1 MLEIKNLK
9 TRFNTYD
16 GVVKALEGVN
26 LEVKE
31 GEIFGIVGE
40 TGCGKSVTG
49 YSIMQLLSRTAEVVE
64 GKVTLDGE
72 VLFDVMDTN
81 KDGVISPEEFRS
93 SPMIEKLS
101 EGDQE
106 MFDRIDLNKDGV
118 LQYEEFIVDTERIRQ
133 IRGGKIGM
141 IFQDPLS
148 ALNPVMKVKDQISE
162 VIRQHQ
168 KEELENRTEKVDSGN
183 ERNPYI
189 LWSLIFVSLVSLFY
203 FLKLE
208 DSFTD
213 TFAKLLFVGSLV
225 GYVFLPEI
233 KSESYSART
242 AVAEMDMVVESLR
255 QVRLPNPSQV
265 ANSYPHELSGGMQQR
280 VMIAMALA
288 GRPRL
293 LIADE
298 PTTALDVTIQSQIL
312 DLLKKLQKETGM
324 TILMI
329 THDLGVVAEMCD
341 RVAVMYAGTVVET
354 GNVSEIFSNPKHPYT
369 QGLLSALPGE
379 SKELSSIGG
388 SVPDL
393 LNPPSGCR
401 FNPRCPI
408 AKAHCSVDVPLLKGE
423 DYKVACHEVKL

>member
-9 TRFNTYD
+9 IRFNTYD

-31 GEIFGIVGE
+31 GEVFGIVGE
-40 TGCGKSVTG
+40 TGCGKSVTS
-49 YSIMQLLSRTAEVVE
+49 YSLMQLLPRTAEVVS
-64 GKVTLDGE
+64 GNMSLDGE
-72 VLFDVMDTN
+72 NITYA
-81 KDGVISPEEFRS
+81 
-93 SPMIEKLS
+93 S
-101 EGDQE
+101 ESRMRE
-106 MFDRIDLNKDGV
+106 
-118 LQYEEFIVDTERIRQ
+118 
-133 IRGGKIGM
+133 IRGGEIGM

-213 TFAKLLFVGSLV
+213 TLAKLLFVGSLV
-225 GYVFLPEI
+225 GYVFLPEM

-324 TILMI
+324 TIVMI

-354 GNVSEIFSNPKHPYT
+354 GNASEIFSDPKHPYT

-393 LNPPSGCR
+393 LDPPSGCR

>member
-31 GEIFGIVGE
+31 GEVFGIVGE
-40 TGCGKSVTG
+40 TGCGKSVTS
-49 YSIMQLLSRTAEVVE
+49 YSLMQLLPRTAEIVAGE
-64 GKVTLDGE
+64 ITLDGE
-72 VLFDVMDTN
+72 EITGASDSRM
-81 KDGVISPEEFRS
+81 
-93 SPMIEKLS
+93 
-101 EGDQE
+101 
-106 MFDRIDLNKDGV
+106 
-118 LQYEEFIVDTERIRQ
+118 RQ
-133 IRGGKIGM
+133 IRGGEIGM

-148 ALNPVMKVKDQISE
+148 ALNPVMKIKDQISE
-162 VIRQHQ
+162 VIRLHQ
-168 KEELENRTEKVDSGN
+168 RHELENRTEKIDSGN

-213 TFAKLLFVGSLV
+213 TLAKLLFVGSLV
-225 GYVFLPEI
+225 GYVFLPEM

-324 TILMI
+324 TIVMI

-354 GNVSEIFSNPKHPYT
+354 GNASEIFSDPKHPYT

-393 LNPPSGCR
+393 LDPPSGCR

>member
-31 GEIFGIVGE
+31 GEVFGIVGE
-40 TGCGKSVTG
+40 TGCGKSVTS
-49 YSIMQLLSRTAEVVE
+49 YSLMQLLPRTAEVVS
-64 GKVTLDGE
+64 GNMSLDGE
-72 VLFDVMDTN
+72 NITYA
-81 KDGVISPEEFRS
+81 
-93 SPMIEKLS
+93 S
-101 EGDQE
+101 ESRMRE
-106 MFDRIDLNKDGV
+106 
-118 LQYEEFIVDTERIRQ
+118 
-133 IRGGKIGM
+133 IRGGEIGM

-213 TFAKLLFVGSLV
+213 TLAKLLFVGSLV
-225 GYVFLPEI
+225 GYVFLPEM

-324 TILMI
+324 TIVMI

-354 GNVSEIFSNPKHPYT
+354 GNASEIFSDPKHPYT

-393 LNPPSGCR
+393 LDPPSGCR

>member
-31 GEIFGIVGE
+31 GEVFGIVGE
-40 TGCGKSVTG
+40 TGCGKSVTS
-49 YSIMQLLSRTAEVVE
+49 YSLMQLLPRTAEVVS
-64 GKVTLDGE
+64 GNMSLDGE
-72 VLFDVMDTN
+72 DITYA
-81 KDGVISPEEFRS
+81 
-93 SPMIEKLS
+93 S
-101 EGDQE
+101 ESRMRE
-106 MFDRIDLNKDGV
+106 
-118 LQYEEFIVDTERIRQ
+118 
-133 IRGGKIGM
+133 IRGGEIGM

-162 VIRQHQ
+162 VIRLHQ

-213 TFAKLLFVGSLV
+213 TLAKLLFVGSLV
-225 GYVFLPEI
+225 GYVFLPEM

-324 TILMI
+324 TIVMI

-354 GNVSEIFSNPKHPYT
+354 GNASEIFSDPKHPYT

-393 LNPPSGCR
+393 LDPPSGCR

>member
-31 GEIFGIVGE
+31 GEVFGIVGE
-40 TGCGKSVTG
+40 TGCGKSVTS
-49 YSIMQLLSRTAEVVE
+49 YSLMQLLPRTAEIVAGE
-64 GKVTLDGE
+64 ITLDGE
-72 VLFDVMDTN
+72 EITGASDSRM
-81 KDGVISPEEFRS
+81 
-93 SPMIEKLS
+93 
-101 EGDQE
+101 
-106 MFDRIDLNKDGV
+106 
-118 LQYEEFIVDTERIRQ
+118 RQ
-133 IRGGKIGM
+133 IRGGEIGM

-148 ALNPVMKVKDQISE
+148 ALNPVMKIKDQISE
-162 VIRQHQ
+162 VIRLHQ
-168 KEELENRTEKVDSGN
+168 RQELEDRTEKVDSGN

-213 TFAKLLFVGSLV
+213 TLAKLLFVGSLV
-225 GYVFLPEI
+225 GYVFLPEM

-324 TILMI
+324 TIVMI

-354 GNVSEIFSNPKHPYT
+354 GNASEIFSDPKHPYT

>member
-49 YSIMQLLSRTAEVVE
+49 YSLMQLLPRTAEVVAGE
-64 GKVTLDGE
+64 IILDGE
-72 VLFDVMDTN
+72 EITGASDSRM
-81 KDGVISPEEFRS
+81 
-93 SPMIEKLS
+93 
-101 EGDQE
+101 
-106 MFDRIDLNKDGV
+106 
-118 LQYEEFIVDTERIRQ
+118 RQ

-225 GYVFLPEI
+225 GYVFLPEM

-393 LNPPSGCR
+393 LDPPSGCR

>member
-9 TRFNTYD
+9 IRFNTYD

-31 GEIFGIVGE
+31 GEVFGIVGE
-40 TGCGKSVTG
+40 TGCGKSVTS
-49 YSIMQLLSRTAEVVE
+49 YSLMQLLPRTAEVVS
-64 GKVTLDGE
+64 GNMSLDGE
-72 VLFDVMDTN
+72 NITYA
-81 KDGVISPEEFRS
+81 
-93 SPMIEKLS
+93 S
-101 EGDQE
+101 ESRMRE
-106 MFDRIDLNKDGV
+106 
-118 LQYEEFIVDTERIRQ
+118 
-133 IRGGKIGM
+133 IRGGEIGM

-213 TFAKLLFVGSLV
+213 TLAKLLFVGSLV
-225 GYVFLPEI
+225 GYVFLPEM

-324 TILMI
+324 TIVMI

-341 RVAVMYAGTVVET
+341 RFAVIYTGTVVET
-354 GNVSEIFSNPKHPYT
+354 GNASDIFSDPKHPYT

-393 LNPPSGCR
+393 LDPPSGCR

>member
-9 TRFNTYD
+9 IRFNTYD

-31 GEIFGIVGE
+31 GEVFGIVGE
-40 TGCGKSVTG
+40 TGCGKSVTS
-49 YSIMQLLSRTAEVVE
+49 YSLMQLLPRTAEIVAGE
-64 GKVTLDGE
+64 ITLDGE
-72 VLFDVMDTN
+72 EITGASDSRM
-81 KDGVISPEEFRS
+81 
-93 SPMIEKLS
+93 
-101 EGDQE
+101 
-106 MFDRIDLNKDGV
+106 
-118 LQYEEFIVDTERIRQ
+118 RQ
-133 IRGGKIGM
+133 IRGGEIGM

-148 ALNPVMKVKDQISE
+148 ALNPVMKIKDQISE
-162 VIRQHQ
+162 VIRLHQ
-168 KEELENRTEKVDSGN
+168 RQELEDRTEKVDSGN

-213 TFAKLLFVGSLV
+213 TLAKLLFVGSLV
-225 GYVFLPEI
+225 GYVFLPEM

-324 TILMI
+324 TIVMI

-354 GNVSEIFSNPKHPYT
+354 GNASEIFSDPKHPYT

>member
-31 GEIFGIVGE
+31 GEVFGIVGE
-40 TGCGKSVTG
+40 TGCGKSVTS
-49 YSIMQLLSRTAEVVE
+49 YSLMQLLPRTAEIVAGE
-64 GKVTLDGE
+64 ITLDGE
-72 VLFDVMDTN
+72 EITGASDSRM
-81 KDGVISPEEFRS
+81 
-93 SPMIEKLS
+93 
-101 EGDQE
+101 
-106 MFDRIDLNKDGV
+106 
-118 LQYEEFIVDTERIRQ
+118 RQ
-133 IRGGKIGM
+133 IRGGEIGM

-148 ALNPVMKVKDQISE
+148 ALNPVMKIKDQISE
-162 VIRQHQ
+162 VIRLHQ
-168 KEELENRTEKVDSGN
+168 RQELEVRTAEVGSGN

-213 TFAKLLFVGSLV
+213 TLAKLLFWSSLV
-225 GYVFLPEI
+225 GYVFLPEMP
-233 KSESYSART
+233 STSYSART

-312 DLLKKLQKETGM
+312 DLLKKLQEETGM
-324 TILMI
+324 TIVMI

-354 GNVSEIFSNPKHPYT
+354 GNASEIFSDPKHPYT

-393 LNPPSGCR
+393 LDPPSGCR

>member
-31 GEIFGIVGE
+31 GEVFGIVGE
-40 TGCGKSVTG
+40 TGCGKSVTS
-49 YSIMQLLSRTAEVVE
+49 YSLMQLLPRTAEVVS
-64 GKVTLDGE
+64 GNMSLDGE
-72 VLFDVMDTN
+72 NITYA
-81 KDGVISPEEFRS
+81 
-93 SPMIEKLS
+93 S
-101 EGDQE
+101 ESRMRE
-106 MFDRIDLNKDGV
+106 
-118 LQYEEFIVDTERIRQ
+118 
-133 IRGGKIGM
+133 IRGGEIGM

-189 LWSLIFVSLVSLFY
+189 LWPLIFVSLVSLFY

-213 TFAKLLFVGSLV
+213 TLAKLLFVGSLV
-225 GYVFLPEI
+225 GYVFLPEM

-324 TILMI
+324 TIVMI

>member
-31 GEIFGIVGE
+31 GEVFGIVGE
-40 TGCGKSVTG
+40 TGCGKSVTS
-49 YSIMQLLSRTAEVVE
+49 YSLMQLLPRTAEIVS
-64 GKVTLDGE
+64 GNMSLDGE
-72 VLFDVMDTN
+72 DITYA
-81 KDGVISPEEFRS
+81 
-93 SPMIEKLS
+93 S
-101 EGDQE
+101 ESRMRE
-106 MFDRIDLNKDGV
+106 
-118 LQYEEFIVDTERIRQ
+118 
-133 IRGGKIGM
+133 IRGGEIGM

-162 VIRQHQ
+162 VICLHQ
-168 KEELENRTEKVDSGN
+168 KQELSRRTGEVVSGN

-189 LWSLIFVSLVSLFY
+189 LWSLIFLSLISLFY

-213 TFAKLLFVGSLV
+213 TLAKLLFWSSLV
-225 GYVFLPEI
+225 GYVFLPE
-233 KSESYSART
+233 KESKSYSART

-324 TILMI
+324 TIVMI

-354 GNVSEIFSNPKHPYT
+354 GNASEIFSDPKHPYT

-393 LNPPSGCR
+393 LDPPSGCR

>member
-49 YSIMQLLSRTAEVVE
+49 YSLMQLLPRTAEVVAGE
-64 GKVTLDGE
+64 IILDGE
-72 VLFDVMDTN
+72 EITGASDSRM
-81 KDGVISPEEFRS
+81 
-93 SPMIEKLS
+93 
-101 EGDQE
+101 
-106 MFDRIDLNKDGV
+106 
-118 LQYEEFIVDTERIRQ
+118 RQ

-168 KEELENRTEKVDSGN
+168 KEELENRTEKIDLGN

-225 GYVFLPEI
+225 GYVFLPEM

-393 LNPPSGCR
+393 LDPPSGCR

>member
-31 GEIFGIVGE
+31 GEVFGIVGE
-40 TGCGKSVTG
+40 TGCGKSVTS
-49 YSIMQLLSRTAEVVE
+49 YSLMQLLPRTAEVVS
-64 GKVTLDGE
+64 GNMSLDGE
-72 VLFDVMDTN
+72 DITYA
-81 KDGVISPEEFRS
+81 
-93 SPMIEKLS
+93 S
-101 EGDQE
+101 ESRMRE
-106 MFDRIDLNKDGV
+106 
-118 LQYEEFIVDTERIRQ
+118 
-133 IRGGKIGM
+133 IRGGEIGM

-162 VIRQHQ
+162 VIRLHQ

-189 LWSLIFVSLVSLFY
+189 LWSLIFVSIVSLFY

-213 TFAKLLFVGSLV
+213 TLAKLLFWSSLV
-225 GYVFLPEI
+225 GYVFLPEM
-233 KSESYSART
+233 ESNSYRARN
-242 AVAEMDMVVESLR
+242 AVAETDMVVESLR

-324 TILMI
+324 TIVMI

-354 GNVSEIFSNPKHPYT
+354 GNASEIFSDPKHPYT

-393 LNPPSGCR
+393 LDPPSGCR

>member
-49 YSIMQLLSRTAEVVE
+49 YSLMQLLPRTAEVVAGE
-64 GKVTLDGE
+64 IILDGE
-72 VLFDVMDTN
+72 EITGASDSRM
-81 KDGVISPEEFRS
+81 
-93 SPMIEKLS
+93 
-101 EGDQE
+101 
-106 MFDRIDLNKDGV
+106 
-118 LQYEEFIVDTERIRQ
+118 RQ

-168 KEELENRTEKVDSGN
+168 KEELENRTEKIDSGN

-189 LWSLIFVSLVSLFY
+189 RWSLIFVSLVSLFY

-213 TFAKLLFVGSLV
+213 TLAKLLFVGSLV
-225 GYVFLPEI
+225 GYVFLPEM

-393 LNPPSGCR
+393 LDPPSGCR

>member
-9 TRFNTYD
+9 TRFNIYD

-49 YSIMQLLSRTAEVVE
+49 YSLMQLLPRTAEVVAGE
-64 GKVTLDGE
+64 IILDGE
-72 VLFDVMDTN
+72 EITGTSDSRM
-81 KDGVISPEEFRS
+81 
-93 SPMIEKLS
+93 
-101 EGDQE
+101 
-106 MFDRIDLNKDGV
+106 
-118 LQYEEFIVDTERIRQ
+118 RQ

-168 KEELENRTEKVDSGN
+168 KEELENRTEKIDSGN

-225 GYVFLPEI
+225 GYVFLPEM

-393 LNPPSGCR
+393 LDPPSGCR

-408 AKAHCSVDVPLLKGE
+408 AKAHCSVDVPLLEGDE
-423 DYKVACHEVKL
+423 LKVACHEVKL

>member
-9 TRFNTYD
+9 TRFNIYD

-49 YSIMQLLSRTAEVVE
+49 YSLMQLLPRTAEVVAGE
-64 GKVTLDGE
+64 IILDGE
-72 VLFDVMDTN
+72 EITGASDSRM
-81 KDGVISPEEFRS
+81 
-93 SPMIEKLS
+93 
-101 EGDQE
+101 
-106 MFDRIDLNKDGV
+106 
-118 LQYEEFIVDTERIRQ
+118 RQ

-168 KEELENRTEKVDSGN
+168 KEELENRTEKIDSGN

-225 GYVFLPEI
+225 GYVFLPEM

-324 TILMI
+324 TILMS

-393 LNPPSGCR
+393 LDPPSGCR

>member
-9 TRFNTYD
+9 TRFNIYD

-40 TGCGKSVTG
+40 TGCGKSVTS
-49 YSIMQLLSRTAEVVE
+49 YSLMQLLPRTAEVVAGE
-64 GKVTLDGE
+64 IILDGE
-72 VLFDVMDTN
+72 EITGASDSRM
-81 KDGVISPEEFRS
+81 
-93 SPMIEKLS
+93 
-101 EGDQE
+101 
-106 MFDRIDLNKDGV
+106 
-118 LQYEEFIVDTERIRQ
+118 RQ

-225 GYVFLPEI
+225 GYVFLPEM

-329 THDLGVVAEMCD
+329 THDLGVVAEMC
-341 RVAVMYAGTVVET
+341 RPFLGRRQ
-354 GNVSEIFSNPKHPYT
+354 I
-369 QGLLSALPGE
+369 
-379 SKELSSIGG
+379 
-388 SVPDL
+388 
-393 LNPPSGCR
+393 
-401 FNPRCPI
+401 
-408 AKAHCSVDVPLLKGE
+408 
-423 DYKVACHEVKL
+423 

>member
-31 GEIFGIVGE
+31 GEVFGIVGE
-40 TGCGKSVTG
+40 TGCGKSVTS
-49 YSIMQLLSRTAEVVE
+49 YSLMQLLPRTAEIVS
-64 GKVTLDGE
+64 GNMSLDGE
-72 VLFDVMDTN
+72 DITYA
-81 KDGVISPEEFRS
+81 
-93 SPMIEKLS
+93 S
-101 EGDQE
+101 ESRMRE
-106 MFDRIDLNKDGV
+106 
-118 LQYEEFIVDTERIRQ
+118 
-133 IRGGKIGM
+133 IRGGEIGM

-208 DSFTD
+208 DSFID
-213 TFAKLLFVGSLV
+213 TLAKLLFVGSLV
-225 GYVFLPEI
+225 GYVFLPEM

-242 AVAEMDMVVESLR
+242 AVAEIDMVVESLR

-324 TILMI
+324 TIVMI

-354 GNVSEIFSNPKHPYT
+354 GNASEIFSDPKHPYT

-393 LNPPSGCR
+393 LDPPSGCR

>member
-9 TRFNTYD
+9 TRFNIYD

-49 YSIMQLLSRTAEVVE
+49 YSLMQLLPRTAEVVAGE
-64 GKVTLDGE
+64 IILDGE
-72 VLFDVMDTN
+72 EITGTSDSRM
-81 KDGVISPEEFRS
+81 
-93 SPMIEKLS
+93 
-101 EGDQE
+101 
-106 MFDRIDLNKDGV
+106 
-118 LQYEEFIVDTERIRQ
+118 RQ

-168 KEELENRTEKVDSGN
+168 KEELENRTEKIDSGN

-225 GYVFLPEI
+225 GYVFLPEM

-393 LNPPSGCR
+393 LDPPSGCR

>member
-31 GEIFGIVGE
+31 GEVFGIVGE
-40 TGCGKSVTG
+40 TGCGKSVTS
-49 YSIMQLLSRTAEVVE
+49 YSLMQLLPRTAEIVS
-64 GKVTLDGE
+64 GNMSLDGE
-72 VLFDVMDTN
+72 DITYA
-81 KDGVISPEEFRS
+81 
-93 SPMIEKLS
+93 S
-101 EGDQE
+101 ESRMRE
-106 MFDRIDLNKDGV
+106 
-118 LQYEEFIVDTERIRQ
+118 
-133 IRGGKIGM
+133 IRGGEIGM

-213 TFAKLLFVGSLV
+213 TLAKLLFVGSLV
-225 GYVFLPEI
+225 GYVFLPEM

-324 TILMI
+324 TIVMI

-393 LNPPSGCR
+393 LDPPSGCR

>member
-9 TRFNTYD
+9 TRFNIYD

-49 YSIMQLLSRTAEVVE
+49 YSLMQLLPRTAEVVAGE
-64 GKVTLDGE
+64 IILDGE
-72 VLFDVMDTN
+72 EITGASDSRM
-81 KDGVISPEEFRS
+81 
-93 SPMIEKLS
+93 
-101 EGDQE
+101 
-106 MFDRIDLNKDGV
+106 
-118 LQYEEFIVDTERIRQ
+118 RQ

-168 KEELENRTEKVDSGN
+168 KEELENRTEKIDSGN

-225 GYVFLPEI
+225 GYVFLPEM

-354 GNVSEIFSNPKHPYT
+354 GNVSKIFSNPKHPYT

-393 LNPPSGCR
+393 LDPPSGCR

>member
-1 MLEIKNLK
+1 MLKIKNLK

-49 YSIMQLLSRTAEVVE
+49 YSLMQLLPRTAEVVAGE
-64 GKVTLDGE
+64 IILDGE
-72 VLFDVMDTN
+72 EITGASDSRM
-81 KDGVISPEEFRS
+81 
-93 SPMIEKLS
+93 
-101 EGDQE
+101 
-106 MFDRIDLNKDGV
+106 
-118 LQYEEFIVDTERIRQ
+118 RQ

-225 GYVFLPEI
+225 GYVFLPEM

-393 LNPPSGCR
+393 LDPPSGCR

>member
-31 GEIFGIVGE
+31 GEVFGIVGE
-40 TGCGKSVTG
+40 TGCGKSVTS
-49 YSIMQLLSRTAEVVE
+49 YSLMQLLPRTAEIVAGE
-64 GKVTLDGE
+64 ITLDGE
-72 VLFDVMDTN
+72 EITGASDSRM
-81 KDGVISPEEFRS
+81 
-93 SPMIEKLS
+93 
-101 EGDQE
+101 
-106 MFDRIDLNKDGV
+106 
-118 LQYEEFIVDTERIRQ
+118 RQ
-133 IRGGKIGM
+133 IRGGEIGM

-148 ALNPVMKVKDQISE
+148 ALNPVMKIKDQISE
-162 VIRQHQ
+162 VIRLHQ
-168 KEELENRTEKVDSGN
+168 RQELEVRTAEVGSGN

-213 TFAKLLFVGSLV
+213 TLAKLLFVGSLV
-225 GYVFLPEI
+225 GYVFLPEM

-393 LNPPSGCR
+393 LDPPSGCR

>member
-9 TRFNTYD
+9 TRFNIYD

-49 YSIMQLLSRTAEVVE
+49 YSLMQLLPRTAEVVAGE
-64 GKVTLDGE
+64 IIFDGE
-72 VLFDVMDTN
+72 EITGTSDSRM
-81 KDGVISPEEFRS
+81 
-93 SPMIEKLS
+93 
-101 EGDQE
+101 
-106 MFDRIDLNKDGV
+106 
-118 LQYEEFIVDTERIRQ
+118 RQ

-168 KEELENRTEKVDSGN
+168 KEELENRTEKIDSGN

-225 GYVFLPEI
+225 GYVFLPEM

-393 LNPPSGCR
+393 LDPPSGCR

>member
-31 GEIFGIVGE
+31 GEVFGIVGE
-40 TGCGKSVTG
+40 TGCGKSVTS
-49 YSIMQLLSRTAEVVE
+49 YSLMQLLPRTAEIVAGE
-64 GKVTLDGE
+64 ITLDGE
-72 VLFDVMDTN
+72 EITGASDSRM
-81 KDGVISPEEFRS
+81 
-93 SPMIEKLS
+93 
-101 EGDQE
+101 
-106 MFDRIDLNKDGV
+106 
-118 LQYEEFIVDTERIRQ
+118 RQ
-133 IRGGKIGM
+133 IRGGEIGM

-148 ALNPVMKVKDQISE
+148 ALNPVMKIKDQISE
-162 VIRQHQ
+162 VIRLHQ
-168 KEELENRTEKVDSGN
+168 RHELENRTEKIDSGN

-213 TFAKLLFVGSLV
+213 TLAKLLFVGSLV
-225 GYVFLPEI
+225 GYVFLPEM

-312 DLLKKLQKETGM
+312 DLLKKLQEETGM
-324 TILMI
+324 TIVMI

-354 GNVSEIFSNPKHPYT
+354 GNASEIFSDPKHPYT

-393 LNPPSGCR
+393 LDPPSGCR

>member
-9 TRFNTYD
+9 TRFNIYD

-49 YSIMQLLSRTAEVVE
+49 YSLMQLLPRTAEVVAGE
-64 GKVTLDGE
+64 IILDGE
-72 VLFDVMDTN
+72 EITGASDSRM
-81 KDGVISPEEFRS
+81 
-93 SPMIEKLS
+93 
-101 EGDQE
+101 
-106 MFDRIDLNKDGV
+106 
-118 LQYEEFIVDTERIRQ
+118 RQ

-168 KEELENRTEKVDSGN
+168 KEELENRTEKIDSGN

-213 TFAKLLFVGSLV
+213 TLAKLLFVGSLV
-225 GYVFLPEI
+225 GYVFLPEM

-369 QGLLSALPGE
+369 QGLLLALPGE

-393 LNPPSGCR
+393 LDPPSGCR

>member
-9 TRFNTYD
+9 THFNTYD

-31 GEIFGIVGE
+31 GEVFGIVGE
-40 TGCGKSVTG
+40 TGCGKSVTS
-49 YSIMQLLSRTAEVVE
+49 YSLMQLLPKTAEIVAGE
-64 GKVTLDGE
+64 ITLDGE
-72 VLFDVMDTN
+72 EITGASDSRM
-81 KDGVISPEEFRS
+81 
-93 SPMIEKLS
+93 
-101 EGDQE
+101 
-106 MFDRIDLNKDGV
+106 
-118 LQYEEFIVDTERIRQ
+118 RQ
-133 IRGGKIGM
+133 IRGGEIGM

-148 ALNPVMKVKDQISE
+148 ALNPVMKIKDQISE
-162 VIRQHQ
+162 VIRLHQ
-168 KEELENRTEKVDSGN
+168 RQELEDRTEKVDSGN

-213 TFAKLLFVGSLV
+213 TLAKLLFVGSLV
-225 GYVFLPEI
+225 GYVFLPEM

-393 LNPPSGCR
+393 LDPPSGCR

>member
-31 GEIFGIVGE
+31 GEVFGIVGE
-40 TGCGKSVTG
+40 TGCGKSVTS
-49 YSIMQLLSRTAEVVE
+49 YSLMQLLPRTAEIVAGE
-64 GKVTLDGE
+64 IILDGE
-72 VLFDVMDTN
+72 EITGASDSRM
-81 KDGVISPEEFRS
+81 
-93 SPMIEKLS
+93 
-101 EGDQE
+101 
-106 MFDRIDLNKDGV
+106 
-118 LQYEEFIVDTERIRQ
+118 RQ
-133 IRGGKIGM
+133 IRGGEIGM

-148 ALNPVMKVKDQISE
+148 ALNPVMKIKDQISE
-162 VIRQHQ
+162 VIRLHQ
-168 KEELENRTEKVDSGN
+168 RQELEDLSCSIGSGN

-203 FLKLE
+203 LLKLE

-213 TFAKLLFVGSLV
+213 TLAKLLFWSSLA
-225 GYVFLPEI
+225 GYVVLPEMES
-233 KSESYSART
+233 KSYSART

-324 TILMI
+324 TIVMI

-354 GNVSEIFSNPKHPYT
+354 GNASEIFSDPKHPYT

-393 LNPPSGCR
+393 LDPPSGCR

-408 AKAHCSVDVPLLKGE
+408 AKAHCSVDVPLLKGD

>member
-49 YSIMQLLSRTAEVVE
+49 YSLMQLLPRTAEVVAGE
-64 GKVTLDGE
+64 IILDGE
-72 VLFDVMDTN
+72 EITGASDSRM
-81 KDGVISPEEFRS
+81 
-93 SPMIEKLS
+93 
-101 EGDQE
+101 
-106 MFDRIDLNKDGV
+106 
-118 LQYEEFIVDTERIRQ
+118 RQ

-213 TFAKLLFVGSLV
+213 TLAKLLFVGSLV
-225 GYVFLPEI
+225 GYVFLPEM

-393 LNPPSGCR
+393 LDPPSGCR

>member
-9 TRFNTYD
+9 TRFNIYA

-49 YSIMQLLSRTAEVVE
+49 YSLMQLLPRTAEVVAGE
-64 GKVTLDGE
+64 IILDGE
-72 VLFDVMDTN
+72 EITGASDSRM
-81 KDGVISPEEFRS
+81 
-93 SPMIEKLS
+93 
-101 EGDQE
+101 
-106 MFDRIDLNKDGV
+106 
-118 LQYEEFIVDTERIRQ
+118 RQ

-168 KEELENRTEKVDSGN
+168 KEELENRTEKIDSGN

-225 GYVFLPEI
+225 GYVFLPEM

-393 LNPPSGCR
+393 LDPPSGCR